1 MVSSGEVL
9 LVGVRSSEIGWVGG
23 GRRRGL
29 VSRCHKCAGPIRA
42 QNRSFGAIVL
52 PFGTNVRDSFGANVT
67 VELEMERLCG

>member
-9 LVGVRSSEIGWVGG
+9 LVGVRSAESGWVAGG
-23 GRRRGL
+23 PLEGL
-29 VSRCHKCAGPIRA
+29 VSSWHKCAGPIRA

-67 VELEMERLCG
+67 AKLGKNRLCG